1 MSKAALPMKR
11 RQAILDHL
19 NQHGESSSPQIGA
32 AVGLS
37 RGAVN
42 TYLREMRN
50 DGEVSVRDKFI
61 GRVMHVTYTAL
72 MTETTTGVKVPVR
85 KVNATTTTSNGRMVH
100 LGTER
105 DHPMPSGG
113 GQGALRREW
122 GIQSSAGLL

>member
-19 NQHGESSSPQIGA
+19 NQHGESSSHQLGA

-37 RGAVN
+37 RGAIN
-42 TYLREMRN
+42 SYLREMRN
-50 DGEVSVRDKFI
+50 AGEVRVRDEFV

-72 MTETTTGVKVPVR
+72 MTETTMGVKVPVR
-85 KVNATTTTSNGRMVH
+85 KVNATTVSSGSRTVH

-105 DHPMPSGG
+105 EHPMPSGG